1 MMGEIEDPFAN
12 FAQTYSKLANMINDY
27 KLYKDLS
34 DYALKEGIAIK
45 TTKPLGS
52 QYTVDVGDI
61 GKSGPI
67 QSPFQGLFSSK
78 VFTKSIQDG
87 IEIASIG
94 DGVLNAVF
102 TRPYLMYKSA
112 SQLAKTVLSHITH
125 LRNMSGALISTLANG
140 NISCLLYTSPSPR
153 DRG

>member
-1 MMGEIEDPFAN
+1 MGDTKIKFTTDSKALKKRKDIIPELRAMMGEIEDPFAN

-45 TTKPLGS
+45 TTQPLGS

-67 QSPFQGLFSSK
+67 KSPFK
-78 VFTKSIQDG
+78 V
-87 IEIASIG
+87 
-94 DGVLNAVF
+94 
-102 TRPYLMYKSA
+102 
-112 SQLAKTVLSHITH
+112 
-125 LRNMSGALISTLANG
+125 
-140 NISCLLYTSPSPR
+140 CLVIKFLQNQFKMV
-153 DRG
+153 